1 VSEWR
6 EEALPLAVRQRL
18 GLPQQAVEDL
28 QARQTLRFDGSSSRI
43 ELSDIP
49 TTLDLY
55 KSVSGRER
63 DYAVFERRT
72 SASLAAL
79 RCPSKTQMARTPAS
93 LSSLMTLYQ
102 PVTWRCGCGLFAK
115 WKRCVMS
122 VPSLFGP
129 TAVRKRVGYQIGMT
143 HKTTVFPASSRA
155 RSGRLLTTCGLQG

>member
-55 KSVSGRER
+55 
-63 DYAVFERRT
+63 
-72 SASLAAL
+72 
-79 RCPSKTQMARTPAS
+79 
-93 LSSLMTLYQ
+93 
-102 PVTWRCGCGLFAK
+102 
-115 WKRCVMS
+115 
-122 VPSLFGP
+122 
-129 TAVRKRVGYQIGMT
+129 
-143 HKTTVFPASSRA
+143 
-155 RSGRLLTTCGLQG
+155 